1 MLASS
6 SCCGAFINSGLPPSA
21 RATLCGACTKTQV
34 RSQVWKEGEK
44 VDELVGAAKD
54 RLKELV
60 ERHASVPVAA

>member
-1 MLASS
+1 MLGSLCLGGS
-6 SCCGAFINSGLPPSA
+6 GAVVH
-21 RATLCGACTKTQV
+21 TLCK
-34 RSQVWKEGEK
+34 SDLQVWKNGEK

>member
-1 MLASS
+1 MLGSR
-6 SCCGAFINSGLPPSA
+6 CPERI
-21 RATLCGACTKTQV
+21 RAVVCTSRKADL
-34 RSQVWKEGEK
+34 QVWKNGEK